1 MIRLLRGLAPIF
13 ALIVFGFSINPN
25 QAAAAPASQ
34 AASGIPAPTA
44 LCLPGIYLTA
54 PGDCLPL
61 GPSAYLSQMASM
73 GLTFPV
79 TPLAATSIDPALG
92 NVQVRYAEVRNAN
105 APVFGTPQDA
115 AEYKRK
121 SAVQYLNGQTVYIS
135 YTEEQQLNGKK
146 LYNIGPN
153 AWMTGNDLSRIGALP
168 AARGITFQTT
178 PSTSFG
184 WVLTYFSPTPQIAV
198 SPTPGTAGDVNT
210 NRLLSLYDVVRVYGE
225 QKVGE
230 DTWYMIGPDE
240 WVLQKYIA
248 RVTPNTQPPSGVTSD
263 RWIDINLFEQTLAVY
278 ENRQLVFATIIASGA
293 DPFWTRPGVFQI
305 YNKLDSA
312 PMSGAFEAD
321 RSDAYYLEDVPWTM
335 YFDEAR
341 ALHGAYWR
349 AKMGYPQSHGC
360 INLAV
365 GDAHWLYDWAQID
378 DWVYVYDPSG
388 LTPSDES
395 LYGSGGF

>member
-1 MIRLLRGLAPIF
+1 MIKPSKGLWIMIALLAFSLFAPI
-13 ALIVFGFSINPN
+13 SHT
-25 QAAAAPASQ
+25 AAAGVSQ
-34 AASGIPAPTA
+34 ENSKIISPSV

-61 GPSAYLSQMASM
+61 GPSAYLSQMAAL

-79 TPLAATSIDPALG
+79 TPLAAAPIDPALG
-92 NVQVRYAEVRNAN
+92 NVTVRYAEVRNTN
-105 APVFGTPQDA
+105 APVFATAEDA
-115 AEYKRK
+115 AGYKRK
-121 SAVQYLNGQTVYIS
+121 SAVQFLNGLTVYIS
-135 YTEEQQLNGKK
+135 YTEEQEMGGKK

-168 AARGITFQTT
+168 ASRGLLFQRT
-178 PSTSFG
+178 PATAFG

-198 SPTPGTAGDVNT
+198 SYAPGTPGDINT
-210 NRLLSLYDVVRVYGE
+210 NRLLNLYDVVQIYSE
-225 QKVGE
+225 QLVGE
-230 DTWYMIGPDE
+230 ETWYMIGPNE
-240 WVLQKYIA
+240 WVAKKYIA
-248 RVTPNTQPPSGVTSD
+248 RVTPNTQPPQGVTND
-263 RWIDINLFEQTLAVY
+263 RWIDINLFDQTLAVY
-278 ENRQLVFATIIASGA
+278 DKKQLVFATIIASGA
-293 DPFWTRPGVFQI
+293 DPFWTRPGLFQI

-365 GDAHWLYDWAQID
+365 GDARWLFDWAQNE

-388 LTPSDES
+388 QTPSDPS